1 MSLSAKVG
9 KQGIDHQVSV
19 FRGRQDIGVTS
30 EGEKES
36 KQERDRE
43 IRKFSFVYLPGRN
56 RLAPKM
62 HSEPTKHYVGRISL
76 PFPPHRVGVGIFSAL
91 IQN

>member
-19 FRGRQDIGVTS
+19 FGGRQDIGVTS

-36 KQERDRE
+36 KQERDQE
-43 IRKFSFVYLPGRN
+43 ILFCL
-56 RLAPKM
+56 LA
-62 HSEPTKHYVGRISL
+62 R
-76 PFPPHRVGVGIFSAL
+76 
-91 IQN
+91 